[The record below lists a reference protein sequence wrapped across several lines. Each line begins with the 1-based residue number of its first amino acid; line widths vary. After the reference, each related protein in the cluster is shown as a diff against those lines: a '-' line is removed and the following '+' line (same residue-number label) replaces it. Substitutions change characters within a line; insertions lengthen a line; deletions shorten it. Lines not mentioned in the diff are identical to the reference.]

1 VELALLI
8 IGLGLAGAYAIA
20 IGSNDMANIIGVVVG
35 SRLVRYRVAVIL
47 FATSVIL
54 GALLQGY
61 MVMKTLGRG
70 VVTSLDVY
78 GAVAASIAAISW
90 VLLASL
96 FGLPVSTSQ
105 SAVSGV
111 LGVGLAYILTTGDWS
126 LVNFKVVERIVLSW
140 VTSPVL
146 AIALSA
152 GLYLV
157 LERAHRAIHTSE
169 KIVKALALFFAGF
182 DGYAFGANDVA
193 NATGVYLAVIGASIA
208 GSSALGAG
216 GSLLLAL
223 YGAVFIALG
232 GTVLGRKVAETVGY
246 RITRLDPVGSMTSS
260 LVSATSTW
268 IFTTIPYMLFGYGM
282 PVSTT
287 YITVATVIG
296 VGIAKHRSIKGVDL
310 KVIAMILL
318 SWVLTL
324 PVAAVIGLTTYI
336 ALVSLRG
343 A

>member
-1 VELALLI
+1 MELALLI

-157 LERAHRAIHTSE
+157 LERAHRAIHTS
-169 KIVKALALFFAGF
+169 
-182 DGYAFGANDVA
+182 
-193 NATGVYLAVIGASIA
+193 
-208 GSSALGAG
+208 
-216 GSLLLAL
+216 
-223 YGAVFIALG
+223 
-232 GTVLGRKVAETVGY
+232 
-246 RITRLDPVGSMTSS
+246 
-260 LVSATSTW
+260 
-268 IFTTIPYMLFGYGM
+268 
-282 PVSTT
+282 
-287 YITVATVIG
+287 
-296 VGIAKHRSIKGVDL
+296 
-310 KVIAMILL
+310 
-318 SWVLTL
+318 
-324 PVAAVIGLTTYI
+324 
-336 ALVSLRG
+336 
-343 A
+343 